1 MQIQKLKSSK
11 LFYNKWPYKISCR
24 IKGGNK
30 ISIWG
35 LESTRRWCNLSP
47 SPHPYPYEKDID
59 RTDLLAFLE
68 SVVPFIKNENVK
80 IRVESS
86 AFNLFCKEPSVL
98 KEINNRLQKWVCQ
111 IEGPTTQEE
120 YDFLLE
126 NGYKKILVDK
136 LPKDTYRYRI
146 YFKPSYSLENRFNF
160 LTWTKN
166 YGDKINI
173 STCTRRWFEGCKP
186 WMQDPFMYVI
196 DTQMLSMIGLFASG
210 SVKKIEEFIPRNTIL
225 KA

>member
-24 IKGGNK
+24 INGGSK

-35 LESTRRWCNLSP
+35 LDATRRWCNSNAKARLS
-47 SPHPYPYEKDID
+47 YEKEINKP
-59 RTDLLAFLE
+59 DLLAFLE
-68 SVVPFIKNENVK
+68 AVTPFVKNENVQ
-80 IRVESS
+80 IRVESN
-86 AFNLFCKEPSVL
+86 AFNLFCKDPSVL
-98 KEINNRLQKWVCQ
+98 KEIDSRLQKWIRR

-136 LPKDTYRYRI
+136 LPKDTYQYKI
-146 YFKPSYSLENRFNF
+146 YFKPSYSLENRYNF
-160 LTWTKN
+160 LTWSKK
-166 YGDKINI
+166 YGNKVNI
-173 STCTRRWFEGCKP
+173 STCTERWFHGYRN
-186 WMQDPFMYVI
+186 WMQAPFMYVI
-196 DTQMLSMIGLFASG
+196 DTQMLSMVGLFASG
-210 SVKKIEEFIPRNTIL
+210 YVKKIEEFIPRNTIL

>member
-11 LFYNKWPYKISCR
+11 LFYNKWPYKISCK
-24 IKGGNK
+24 INGASK
-30 ISIWG
+30 ISIFG
-35 LESTRRWCNLSP
+35 LESTHRWCNSNAKARLA
-47 SPHPYPYEKDID
+47 YEKEID
-59 RTDLLAFLE
+59 KIDLLKFLE
-68 SVVPFIKNENVK
+68 AVTPFIKNENVQ
-80 IRVESS
+80 IRVESQN
-86 AFNLFCKEPSVL
+86 FNLFCKDPSVL
-98 KEINNRLQKWVCQ
+98 KEIDNRLQKWICQ

-120 YDFLLE
+120 YDFMLE
-126 NGYKKILVDK
+126 NGYKKILVDN
-136 LPKDTYRYRI
+136 LPKDIYQYKI

-160 LTWTKN
+160 LTWTNN

-173 STCTRRWFEGCKP
+173 STCTRRWFEGHRN

>member
-24 IKGGNK
+24 IHGGSK
-30 ISIWG
+30 ISIFG
-35 LESTRRWCNLSP
+35 LDATRRWCNYTAKTRL
-47 SPHPYPYEKDID
+47 PYEKDINKS
-59 RTDLLAFLE
+59 DLLAFLE
-68 SVVPFIKNENVK
+68 AVTPFIKNENVQ
-80 IRVESS
+80 IRVKSHN
-86 AFNLFCKEPSVL
+86 FNLFCKDPSIL
-98 KEINNRLQKWVCQ
+98 KEIDDRLHKWILQ

-126 NGYKKILVDK
+126 NGYKKILVDN
-136 LPKDTYRYRI
+136 LPKDRYQYRI

-173 STCTRRWFEGCKP
+173 STCTRRWFEGGKP